1 MTQSP
6 DHLYI
11 FLHIPKCAGTTFSE
25 HLKYNFKSRQRLSIG
40 PSRHRGFQER
50 SEVDDY
56 IHSLPAS
63 VKDGIQ
69 VVFGHSV
76 YYGIHEHFSRPA
88 RYITFLREPVSQ
100 VISHYEYFLQHYDSL
115 IADQPSRGY
124 PKDKSELTFDRWRQI
139 FDVNMQIPTVLNY
152 AVNGRIGVNGDADIN
167 EAHLECAKQILD
179 KYYFVG
185 LLESFEE
192 DSLFLYDELGMRRFI
207 RKPQNVARKKHL
219 HVDEMLKQEI
229 RSAVTLD
236 LRLYD
241 YAVSLNRSFKDK
253 REDLPEIAERVR
265 QQGRYVIPLKL
276 IATDWILSTFGIG
289 AIMALQKVKARV
301 KDLVWR

>member
-6 DHLYI
+6 DYLYI
-11 FLHIPKCAGTTFSE
+11 YLHIPKCAGTTFSE

-63 VKDGIQ
+63 VKDGIR

-124 PKDKSELTFDRWRQI
+124 PKDKSELTFERWRQI

-152 AVNGRIGVNGDADIN
+152 AIDGRIGVNGDVDIN
-167 EAHLECAKQILD
+167 EAHLERAKQILD

-185 LLESFEE
+185 LLENFEE
-192 DSLFLYDELGMRRFI
+192 DSLLLYDELGVRRFI
-207 RKPQNVARKKHL
+207 R
-219 HVDEMLKQEI
+219 
-229 RSAVTLD
+229 
-236 LRLYD
+236 
-241 YAVSLNRSFKDK
+241 RSFKDK

-265 QQGRYVIPLKL
+265 QHGRYVIPLKL
-276 IATDWILSTFGIG
+276 IATNWILSTFGIG
-289 AIMALQKVKARV
+289 AIMALQKVKARI